1 MSLLVTFNEYT
12 ASGVLSF
19 FQNIIFMFQNIISG
33 SEHKCT
39 SEHLRKKKKKKKV
52 SAGKKTIEEK
62 QTILLEGMKRLRQD
76 FPLHS

>member
-39 SEHLRKKKKKKKV
+39 LEHLRKKKQTKNERR
-52 SAGKKTIEEK
+52 KKTIEEK
-62 QTILLEGMKRLRQD
+62 QTILLERMKRRR
-76 FPLHS
+76 